1 MLKLDDCKLIGVEL
15 SDRDDQRVLVLRLKQ
30 DQGAEISMELEVS
43 DDFELDPDADLG
55 DIMEKLGKADDP
67 GGTNYDPRSRNRGI
81 ERAVVQEYQ
90 KR

>member
-1 MLKLDDCKLIGVEL
+1 MLKFDDCKLIGVDL
-15 SDRDDQRVLVLRLKQ
+15 SNRDDQRVLVLRLKQ

-55 DIMEKLGKADDP
+55 DIMEKLAKPEDP
-67 GGTNYDPRSRNRGI
+67 TRSGYDPRTRNGAI